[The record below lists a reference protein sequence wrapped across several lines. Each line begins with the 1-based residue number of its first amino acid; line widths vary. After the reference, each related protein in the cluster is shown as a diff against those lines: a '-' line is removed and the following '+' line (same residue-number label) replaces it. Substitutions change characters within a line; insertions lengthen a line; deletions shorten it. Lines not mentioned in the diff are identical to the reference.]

1 MSEST
6 TTRVIYSGNVQGVGF
21 RWNAREIAHQF
32 PVTGFVRNLPNGTV
46 ELVVR
51 GTSVSVQ
58 EYLDAVAHQ
67 FRHYITGTDN
77 QPISTDEDFES
88 FEIRR

>member
-1 MSEST
+1 MSESS

-21 RWNAREIAHQF
+21 RWNAREMARQF

-46 ELVVR
+46 ELVVH

-58 EYLDAVAHQ
+58 EYLDAIAYH
-67 FRHYITGTDN
+67 FRHYITRTDN
-77 QPISTDEDFES
+77 QPTSADEEFES